1 MITFNLFQGPDG
13 HPGDVGERGPAGTDG
28 EKVSDGFTKNDKRQD
43 IQTVAQL
50 CHVFRETLDV
60 RGDLVPLEPKE
71 SLDQR

>member
-43 IQTVAQL
+43 IQIVA
-50 CHVFRETLDV
+50 
-60 RGDLVPLEPKE
+60 
-71 SLDQR
+71 